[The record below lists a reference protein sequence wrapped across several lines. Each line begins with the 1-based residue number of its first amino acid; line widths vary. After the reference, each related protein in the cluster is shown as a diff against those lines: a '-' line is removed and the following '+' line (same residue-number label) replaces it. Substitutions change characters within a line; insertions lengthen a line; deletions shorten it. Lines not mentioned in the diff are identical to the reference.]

1 MGILCTKNVTV
12 SCLLVTGHLF
22 DAVVVT
28 SFGKK
33 DAPSSLSV
41 NVFSTKVLIG
51 HTIIIIMS
59 PSGDRTTILRGYLSQ
74 TKV

>member
-33 DAPSSLSV
+33 DAPSSLSAGSEI
-41 NVFSTKVLIG
+41 NFLIRAPTG
-51 HTIIIIMS
+51 E
-59 PSGDRTTILRGYLSQ
+59 Q
-74 TKV
+74 V